1 MHSTRIMIIT
11 AWLIC
16 ASVPAVAQDVDLPA
30 GRIVD
35 EGQMQVGRYTTT
47 VAAAP
52 ETAARPLDVY
62 VQLSYP
68 RQTVQTVGDAVRHTL
83 LRTGWRLVE
92 PSALA
97 PQAANLLNLP
107 LPESQRVVGP
117 YRARTVLEV
126 LTGPNWQW
134 HEDPIQRLVW
144 FTVKSEQ
151 LAAAETPVLAAEQVR
166 AGDVSTAGVSTPVVV
181 PVIEPQALPRQ
192 AGTDTSVE
200 AR

>member
-1 MHSTRIMIIT
+1 MRSNRILTIT

-16 ASVPAVAQDVDLPA
+16 ASVPAVAQDADLPA
-30 GRIVD
+30 GRIVG

-47 VAAAP
+47 VAAPP

-92 PSALA
+92 PSAL
-97 PQAANLLNLP
+97 NLP

-144 FTVKSEQ
+144 FTVKADQ
-151 LAAAETPVLAAEQVR
+151 VAAVASPVADAQQ
-166 AGDVSTAGVSTPVVV
+166 AHAGVTTPVVTPLV
-181 PVIEPQALPRQ
+181 EPQALPDQERLESSSE
-192 AGTDTSVE
+192 G
-200 AR
+200 R

>member
-1 MHSTRIMIIT
+1 MRSTRILTIT

-16 ASVPAVAQDVDLPA
+16 ASVPAASQDVDLPA
-30 GRIVD
+30 GRIVG

-47 VAAAP
+47 VAAPA
-52 ETAARPLDVY
+52 EAAARPLDVY

-97 PQAANLLNLP
+97 PQAAHLLNLP

-144 FTVKSEQ
+144 FTVK
-151 LAAAETPVLAAEQVR
+151 AEQMAAV
-166 AGDVSTAGVSTPVVV
+166 ASPAADAQQAHAGVTTPVVT
-181 PVIEPQALPRQ
+181 PLIEPQALPGQERLE
-192 AGTDTSVE
+192 TSTE
-200 AR
+200 SQ

>member
-1 MHSTRIMIIT
+1 MLTIA
-11 AWLIC
+11 AWLMGVS
-16 ASVPAVAQDVDLPA
+16 AGVVAQNVDIPA
-30 GRIVD
+30 GRIVGD
-35 EGQMQVGRYTTT
+35 GQMQVGRYTTT
-47 VAAAP
+47 VAAPPDA
-52 ETAARPLDVY
+52 AARPLDVY
-62 VQLSYP
+62 VQLNYP
-68 RQTVQTVGDAVRHTL
+68 RQTVQTVGDAIQHTL

-126 LTGPNWQW
+126 LTGPTWQW

>member
-47 VAAAP
+47 VAAPP
-52 ETAARPLDVY
+52 EAAARPLDVY

-83 LRTGWRLVE
+83 LRTGRRLVE

-97 PQAANLLNLP
+97 PQAAHLLNLP
-107 LPESQRVVGP
+107 QPESQRDVGP
-117 YRARTVLEV
+117 
-126 LTGPNWQW
+126 
-134 HEDPIQRLVW
+134 
-144 FTVKSEQ
+144 
-151 LAAAETPVLAAEQVR
+151 
-166 AGDVSTAGVSTPVVV
+166 
-181 PVIEPQALPRQ
+181 
-192 AGTDTSVE
+192 
-200 AR
+200 

>member
-144 FTVKSEQ
+144 FTVKADHV
-151 LAAAETPVLAAEQVR
+151 AAVASPVADAQQAPRRRHHAGGHPAGRAAG
-166 AGDVSTAGVSTPVVV
+166 AA
-181 PVIEPQALPRQ
+181 
-192 AGTDTSVE
+192 
-200 AR
+200 

>member
-144 FTVKSEQ
+144 FTVK
-151 LAAAETPVLAAEQVR
+151 AAQVAAVTSPAADAQQ
-166 AGDVSTAGVSTPVVV
+166 AQTGVTTPVVIPLV
-181 PVIEPQALPRQ
+181 EPQALPGQERLE
-192 AGTDTSVE
+192 TSTE
-200 AR
+200 SQ

>member
-35 EGQMQVGRYTTT
+35 EGQMQVRRYTTT

-144 FTVKSEQ
+144 FTVKADHV
-151 LAAAETPVLAAEQVR
+151 AAVASPVA
-166 AGDVSTAGVSTPVVV
+166 DVQQAHAGVTTPVVTPLV
-181 PVIEPQALPRQ
+181 EPQALPDQERLESSSE
-192 AGTDTSVE
+192 G
-200 AR
+200 R

>member
-1 MHSTRIMIIT
+1 MLTIA
-11 AWLIC
+11 AWLMGVS
-16 ASVPAVAQDVDLPA
+16 AGVVAQNVDIPA
-30 GRIVD
+30 GRIVGD
-35 EGQMQVGRYTTT
+35 GQMQVGRYTTT
-47 VAAAP
+47 VAAPPDA
-52 ETAARPLDVY
+52 AARPLDVY
-62 VQLSYP
+62 VQLNYP
-68 RQTVQTVGDAVRHTL
+68 RQTVQTVGDAIQHTL

-144 FTVKSEQ
+144 FTVKADHV
-151 LAAAETPVLAAEQVR
+151 AAVASPVADAQQ
-166 AGDVSTAGVSTPVVV
+166 AHAGVTTPVVTPLV
-181 PVIEPQALPRQ
+181 EPQALPDQERLESSSE
-192 AGTDTSVE
+192 G
-200 AR
+200 R

>member
-134 HEDPIQRLVW
+134 HADPIQRLVW
-144 FTVKSEQ
+144 FTVKADHV
-151 LAAAETPVLAAEQVR
+151 AAVASPVADAQQ
-166 AGDVSTAGVSTPVVV
+166 AHAGVTTPVVTPLV
-181 PVIEPQALPRQ
+181 EPQALPDQERLESSSE
-192 AGTDTSVE
+192 G
-200 AR
+200 R